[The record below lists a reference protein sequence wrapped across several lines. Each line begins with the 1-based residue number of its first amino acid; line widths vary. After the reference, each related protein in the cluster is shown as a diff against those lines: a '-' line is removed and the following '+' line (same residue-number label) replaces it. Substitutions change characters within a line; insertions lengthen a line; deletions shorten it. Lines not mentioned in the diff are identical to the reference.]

1 MRRNSPVAALMVLI
15 AVASLAGMAS
25 ARTAA
30 RTDGGRSDGHGRPP
44 ADDEDRNQGP
54 GRRDAVRM
62 GKIRELYA
70 DLVAPTPTLVLTG
83 QKSVRHIFAADV
95 RGRVTPAGE
104 FMDAEAVNEYFFGL
118 ATTPTS
124 HVARV
129 DLPSLVASGDKV
141 AVEADIH
148 FQRLDGSAFTLRQT
162 GFFTFDRRDR
172 VASFDLAILNL
183 GAAVNPKSAAE
194 REATIQGVC
203 AVLTLGVGGQPPTCP
218 DEYADFSDCVSFM
231 HAKPYGTWD
240 RANSDTVVC
249 RQLHT
254 LLTPFRPAMHCPHAG
269 KTGGHACVEF
279 PYESFFEKEY

>member
-1 MRRNSPVAALMVLI
+1 MRRMSTIAALLAVLG
-15 AVASLAGMAS
+15 LAGMAP
-25 ARTAA
+25 ARTAPRA
-30 RTDGGRSDGHGRPP
+30 DGGRTDDGRRPQ
-44 ADDEDRNQGP
+44 DDDDDDRGP
-54 GRRDAVRM
+54 GAGRRDAIRM
-62 GKIRELYA
+62 GKIRELYT
-70 DLVAPTPTLVLTG
+70 DLIAPSPTLILTG
-83 QKSVRHIFAADV
+83 QKSVRHIFTADV

-104 FMDAEAVNEYFFGL
+104 FMDPEAVNEYFFGL

-148 FQRLDGSAFTLRQT
+148 FQRNDGSAFTLRQT
-162 GFFTFDRRDR
+162 GFFTFDRHDR
-172 VASFDLAILNL
+172 VVSFDLTILNL

-218 DEYADFSDCVSFM
+218 GEYADFSDCLGFM
-231 HAKPYGTWD
+231 HSKPYGTWD

-254 LLTPFRPAMHCPHAG
+254 LLTPFRPAVHCPHAG
-269 KTGGHACVEF
+269 KTGGHACIEF